1 MRVDGC
7 LDAGGVV
14 GGWWMLSSAQEEKKK
29 GDLVFG
35 DFLSPALCDIRDG
48 S

>member
-14 GGWWMLSSAQEEKKK
+14 GGWWMLSSVEEEKK

-35 DFLSPALCDIRDG
+35 DFLSPALCDVRDG